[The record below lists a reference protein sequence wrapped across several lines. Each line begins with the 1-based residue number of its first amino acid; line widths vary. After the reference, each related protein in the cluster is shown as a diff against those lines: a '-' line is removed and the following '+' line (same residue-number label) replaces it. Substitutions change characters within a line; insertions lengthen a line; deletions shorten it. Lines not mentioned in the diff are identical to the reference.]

1 MIVGRNN
8 DLKRGYPVKKEWIA
22 FLYALNLKRILGL
35 KTSGSSII
43 P

>member
-1 MIVGRNN
+1 MIVGLNN
-8 DLKRGYPVKKEWIA
+8 DLKRGYPVKDWIA